1 MRTRMRTLLARIER
15 AEQAV
20 KARSRCSPDCIC
32 FLENEQPEFRWRAE
46 AEIAAD
52 VPCPL
57 HVRFLIVV
65 KREHY
70 RALCFTSPTSSKG
83 GLIIRRSI
91 KKRCAPVSIWLC
103 GRPETIRVLILSD
116 GTRVPS
122 GGPAVGYTPGSG
134 KRSLCGREA

>member
-57 HVRFLIVV
+57 HVRFRIVV
-65 KREHY
+65 KRELY
-70 RALCFTSPTSSKG
+70 RALRFTSPTSSKG

-103 GRPETIRVLILSD
+103 GRPEWIRKEELVR
-116 GTRVPS
+116 TRSLETSRRTRHHCS
-122 GGPAVGYTPGSG
+122 GSKLSG
-134 KRSLCGREA
+134 KSQQE